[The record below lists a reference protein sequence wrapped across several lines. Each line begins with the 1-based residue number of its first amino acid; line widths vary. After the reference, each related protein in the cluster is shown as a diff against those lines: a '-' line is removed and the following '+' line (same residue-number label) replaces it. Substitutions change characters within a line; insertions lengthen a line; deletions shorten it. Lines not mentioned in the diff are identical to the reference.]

1 MNNLVLLDTNI
12 VLRFKNA
19 NSPSFAEVSGK
30 LQDLVQQ
37 GFKLI
42 ISPQV
47 LYEFYTVAT
56 RPLEQNGF
64 GLDCGASL
72 QEVETLCQVFNLL
85 PDNEKILPC
94 WLHLIKKY
102 DVKGKKSHD
111 TRLVAFMLSHQISNL
126 YTLNTQDFTRFQEE
140 VTLV

>member
-1 MNNLVLLDTNI
+1 MILLDTNI
-12 VLRFKNA
+12 ILRSNQANA
-19 NSPSFAEVSGK
+19 TEHTEVVGK
-30 LQDLVQQ
+30 ISNWILQGEKLV
-37 GFKLI
+37 I
-42 ISPQV
+42 APQT
-47 LYEFYTVAT
+47 LYEFYVVAT
-56 RPLEQNGF
+56 RPIVQNGF
-64 GLDCGASL
+64 GLEAKEA
-72 QEVETLCQVFNLL
+72 QEAIEKLAKAYTLL
-85 PDNEKILPC
+85 PDNEKILSY